1 MMNKRKAIPL
11 LIVVI
16 LLINVLLSTVYKGFI
31 SHAEDAD
38 GSFNVEVDSSDISN
52 IKIKDRKSV
61 V

>member
-31 SHAEDAD
+31 
-38 GSFNVEVDSSDISN
+38 
-52 IKIKDRKSV
+52 
-61 V
+61 